1 MLKRLP
7 LVLATAAALVLGAV
21 APATAAGGIDGDKG
35 GTTPPEVTPGSG
47 NGSIQV
53 VITQSTSSGGGVVT
67 TTGASTAWVA
77 PMCWFEAGMTGYEYY
92 EYWKPGGP
100 ARESDTLDDY
110 AYQGLLN
117 PEYEKYATDQTGY
130 WYDPT
135 CQFDAPAS
143 TRGPYILRESIY
155 VPAGTPPPV
164 AQVEIDPE
172 VLARAA
178 RDAMELPQGELRWNP
193 SLDGT
198 GATVVNAETWV
209 WLDGGAPTVF
219 VRAEIPNVLA
229 ATVTANMTGLT
240 LEGDGAGVTRCD
252 GPGTPWTAGAG
263 NPTCSLTFT
272 RSSADGTTSL
282 LPTSTLTATQ
292 NWTASWSTDADPTPR
307 EIEGDTVTTTAELPV
322 AEIQSIVTRR

>member
-7 LVLATAAALVLGAV
+7 LVLATAAALVLARSRGDRCRRDRRRQGRNDS
-21 APATAAGGIDGDKG
+21 AGGHARVGERLHPGGHHAVDVVGRWRRHDHRGLHRVGGADVLVRGRDDGLR
-35 GTTPPEVTPGSG
+35 VLR
-47 NGSIQV
+47 V
-53 VITQSTSSGGGVVT
+53 L
-67 TTGASTAWVA
+67 
-77 PMCWFEAGMTGYEYY
+77 EAGRS
-92 EYWKPGGP
+92 

-209 WLDGGAPTVF
+209 WLDGGATVF